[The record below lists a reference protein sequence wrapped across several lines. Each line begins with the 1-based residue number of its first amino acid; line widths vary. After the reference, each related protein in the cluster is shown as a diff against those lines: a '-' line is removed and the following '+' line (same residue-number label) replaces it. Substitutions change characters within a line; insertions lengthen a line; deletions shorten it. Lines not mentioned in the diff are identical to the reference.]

1 MQNYIMNH
9 SSKCDK
15 DLNINREDVGS
26 YLVHARHD
34 GDDVDDTAVHRR
46 RRWAALSSRICPFS
60 YGRKCYSVPSCDV
73 AYESRRPRE
82 LD

>member
-1 MQNYIMNH
+1 MQNYILNH

-15 DLNINREDVGS
+15 DLNINREDLRS
-26 YLVHARHD
+26 YLVHARYD

-46 RRWAALSSRICPFS
+46 RRWAALSSRICLFS
-60 YGRKCYSVPSCDV
+60 SGKKCCSVPSCDAASV
-73 AYESRRPRE
+73 SRRPQE